1 MNSRALTLALLL
13 VLSTLAN
20 ALAPTIPS
28 ALEESTAPHFSGGT
42 VDCGT
47 NASNVSFEVEAY
59 QPTWNNLDTVSVYL
73 DTYCGIWNNSY
84 MVSWGLID
92 DANGSIIDY
101 GSTSFQTNTSS
112 VTYHPNHT
120 DHFNEVDIHLSYM
133 QTGNYSVFGHFSV
146 WMNNSWSFLAN
157 VSNTFEVNST
167 MTTTACGYNNTL
179 VSMETDVSSNYYFE
193 GASMYPWSDIECAM
207 MNTPYTYTWELYN
220 HNTSNITHS
229 GFQNFTATWQ
239 NVNMFYDGSGFFYDI
254 YPQIHS
260 LTEGI
265 YTFSTM
271 LSLSN
276 GTYVDHSNLS
286 VQVWA
291 NTTGG
296 GGNQSSGP
304 SCAVYAWSDSYAYY
318 VGDNF
323 TGEVDSYCSLTN
335 ETLMIEW
342 SILNTD
348 TNTTVDAGNISWT
361 STMYSETQNV
371 SSSALANQNAGNYSF
386 EVILSWYNSSSTMW
400 EMLDSDNDAFSV
412 WNGSSGGGGNQST
425 GPQCSVYAWS
435 SVYVYDEGE
444 NFTGEVDSYCSLT
457 NETMTVY
464 WFITNTDTNMTV
476 DSGNITWTNTQFST
490 THNVTSTALATQSPG
505 NYSFDVTMGWVNAS
519 YWETLDTDD
528 DPFFIWNGSTG
539 GGGNQSGNQ
548 TDIDGVVMAS
558 TSESNY
564 ASGDTVS
571 WFIES
576 SELVMGEDYHIE
588 WAVVEVMTNTTM
600 ATGNAS
606 WTAYNNM
613 SGEQGNLSGLS
624 DGTYC
629 LDASLYQQ
637 VDTYAYWV
645 DYDYA
650 CFNVGNNS
658 SGNHSD
664 AFYDLDFDYDITQ
677 IDNDTIGL
685 SYTVNNSGNW
695 SGNFYYQAYL
705 LPGNL
710 LINQVYGNVSING
723 MGVYSDSTTFD
734 IMGLT
739 DGAEVCV
746 EMMFVDTNGNTEAEG
761 EDCLVISIDD
771 DTNGTETTQLNCS
784 ELDQSG
790 IDGDILIFNVSTYY
804 DEEDTVLAY
813 IDVCWTPTNVS
824 MWYTVSLN
832 HSLTGTVVEEW
843 SAQGT
848 GNFPSWWYATEH
860 DEGHVTFPMDQHYGV
875 AGAWDLQVSSLP
887 YSGEYCFNAELK
899 VFDTTYGAFFFVN
912 EDGPV
917 CFDVVLNTGGN
928 TTVDTDGDGVFD
940 QDDLCPNTTAGV
952 VVDEDG
958 CEVTTAPTD
967 SDGDG
972 VLDADDLCPNTPAG
986 TTVDATGCEESDP
999 VDPVNTAPEV
1009 DNVSITP
1016 LLPEIG
1022 DVLTC
1027 SYSAS
1032 DAENDALTA
1041 TIVWM
1046 VNETVIQA
1054 GSNTLSIG
1062 FAVGD
1067 TVSCVVT
1074 VNDGSVSSS
1083 PSTATTV
1090 ILPEGTNDVIE
1101 DATEG
1106 GLLPS
1111 VGTLGTLLAIAFG
1124 VGLTR
1129 RQDD

>member
-304 SCAVYAWSDSYAYY
+304 SCAVYAWSDSYAYS

-677 IDNDTIGL
+677 IDDDTIGL

-761 EDCLVISIDD
+761 SDCITITIDSGSN
-771 DTNGTETTQLNCS
+771 NGNE
-784 ELDQSG
+784 
-790 IDGDILIFNVSTYY
+790 
-804 DEEDTVLAY
+804 
-813 IDVCWTPTNVS
+813 
-824 MWYTVSLN
+824 
-832 HSLTGTVVEEW
+832 
-843 SAQGT
+843 T
-848 GNFPSWWYATEH
+848 GN
-860 DEGHVTFPMDQHYGV
+860 
-875 AGAWDLQVSSLP
+875 
-887 YSGEYCFNAELK
+887 
-899 VFDTTYGAFFFVN
+899 
-912 EDGPV
+912 
-917 CFDVVLNTGGN
+917 NTGGN
-928 TTVDTDGDGVFD
+928 TTMDSDGDGVLDADDLCPNTPAGTSVDADGCPEVVDVDSDGDGVFD

>member
-1 MNSRALTLALLL
+1 MRK
-13 VLSTLAN
+13 
-20 ALAPTIPS
+20 
-28 ALEESTAPHFSGGT
+28 
-42 VDCGT
+42 
-47 NASNVSFEVEAY
+47 
-59 QPTWNNLDTVSVYL
+59 
-73 DTYCGIWNNSY
+73 
-84 MVSWGLID
+84 
-92 DANGSIIDY
+92 
-101 GSTSFQTNTSS
+101 
-112 VTYHPNHT
+112 
-120 DHFNEVDIHLSYM
+120 
-133 QTGNYSVFGHFSV
+133 
-146 WMNNSWSFLAN
+146 
-157 VSNTFEVNST
+157 
-167 MTTTACGYNNTL
+167 
-179 VSMETDVSSNYYFE
+179 
-193 GASMYPWSDIECAM
+193 
-207 MNTPYTYTWELYN
+207 
-220 HNTSNITHS
+220 
-229 GFQNFTATWQ
+229 
-239 NVNMFYDGSGFFYDI
+239 
-254 YPQIHS
+254 
-260 LTEGI
+260 
-265 YTFSTM
+265 
-271 LSLSN
+271 
-276 GTYVDHSNLS
+276 
-286 VQVWA
+286 
-291 NTTGG
+291 
-296 GGNQSSGP
+296 
-304 SCAVYAWSDSYAYY
+304 
-318 VGDNF
+318 
-323 TGEVDSYCSLTN
+323 
-335 ETLMIEW
+335 
-342 SILNTD
+342 
-348 TNTTVDAGNISWT
+348 IS
-361 STMYSETQNV
+361 
-371 SSSALANQNAGNYSF
+371 
-386 EVILSWYNSSSTMW
+386 
-400 EMLDSDNDAFSV
+400 
-412 WNGSSGGGGNQST
+412 
-425 GPQCSVYAWS
+425 
-435 SVYVYDEGE
+435 
-444 NFTGEVDSYCSLT
+444 
-457 NETMTVY
+457 
-464 WFITNTDTNMTV
+464 
-476 DSGNITWTNTQFST
+476 
-490 THNVTSTALATQSPG
+490 
-505 NYSFDVTMGWVNAS
+505 
-519 YWETLDTDD
+519 
-528 DPFFIWNGSTG
+528 
-539 GGGNQSGNQ
+539 
-548 TDIDGVVMAS
+548 
-558 TSESNY
+558 
-564 ASGDTVS
+564 
-571 WFIES
+571 
-576 SELVMGEDYHIE
+576 
-588 WAVVEVMTNTTM
+588 
-600 ATGNAS
+600 
-606 WTAYNNM
+606 
-613 SGEQGNLSGLS
+613 
-624 DGTYC
+624 
-629 LDASLYQQ
+629 
-637 VDTYAYWV
+637 
-645 DYDYA
+645 
-650 CFNVGNNS
+650 
-658 SGNHSD
+658 
-664 AFYDLDFDYDITQ
+664 
-677 IDNDTIGL
+677 
-685 SYTVNNSGNW
+685 
-695 SGNFYYQAYL
+695 
-705 LPGNL
+705 
-710 LINQVYGNVSING
+710 
-723 MGVYSDSTTFD
+723 
-734 IMGLT
+734 
-739 DGAEVCV
+739 
-746 EMMFVDTNGNTEAEG
+746 
-761 EDCLVISIDD
+761 
-771 DTNGTETTQLNCS
+771 
-784 ELDQSG
+784 
-790 IDGDILIFNVSTYY
+790 
-804 DEEDTVLAY
+804 VLAY

-843 SAQGT
+843 SAQGA

>member
-1 MNSRALTLALLL
+1 
-13 VLSTLAN
+13 
-20 ALAPTIPS
+20 
-28 ALEESTAPHFSGGT
+28 
-42 VDCGT
+42 
-47 NASNVSFEVEAY
+47 
-59 QPTWNNLDTVSVYL
+59 
-73 DTYCGIWNNSY
+73 
-84 MVSWGLID
+84 
-92 DANGSIIDY
+92 
-101 GSTSFQTNTSS
+101 
-112 VTYHPNHT
+112 
-120 DHFNEVDIHLSYM
+120 
-133 QTGNYSVFGHFSV
+133 
-146 WMNNSWSFLAN
+146 
-157 VSNTFEVNST
+157 
-167 MTTTACGYNNTL
+167 
-179 VSMETDVSSNYYFE
+179 
-193 GASMYPWSDIECAM
+193 
-207 MNTPYTYTWELYN
+207 
-220 HNTSNITHS
+220 
-229 GFQNFTATWQ
+229 
-239 NVNMFYDGSGFFYDI
+239 
-254 YPQIHS
+254 
-260 LTEGI
+260 
-265 YTFSTM
+265 
-271 LSLSN
+271 
-276 GTYVDHSNLS
+276 
-286 VQVWA
+286 
-291 NTTGG
+291 
-296 GGNQSSGP
+296 
-304 SCAVYAWSDSYAYY
+304 
-318 VGDNF
+318 
-323 TGEVDSYCSLTN
+323 
-335 ETLMIEW
+335 
-342 SILNTD
+342 
-348 TNTTVDAGNISWT
+348 
-361 STMYSETQNV
+361 
-371 SSSALANQNAGNYSF
+371 
-386 EVILSWYNSSSTMW
+386 
-400 EMLDSDNDAFSV
+400 
-412 WNGSSGGGGNQST
+412 
-425 GPQCSVYAWS
+425 
-435 SVYVYDEGE
+435 
-444 NFTGEVDSYCSLT
+444 
-457 NETMTVY
+457 
-464 WFITNTDTNMTV
+464 
-476 DSGNITWTNTQFST
+476 
-490 THNVTSTALATQSPG
+490 
-505 NYSFDVTMGWVNAS
+505 
-519 YWETLDTDD
+519 
-528 DPFFIWNGSTG
+528 
-539 GGGNQSGNQ
+539 
-548 TDIDGVVMAS
+548 
-558 TSESNY
+558 
-564 ASGDTVS
+564 
-571 WFIES
+571 
-576 SELVMGEDYHIE
+576 
-588 WAVVEVMTNTTM
+588 M

-761 EDCLVISIDD
+761 EECISISIEGGSN
-771 DTNGTETTQLNCS
+771 NGNE
-784 ELDQSG
+784 
-790 IDGDILIFNVSTYY
+790 
-804 DEEDTVLAY
+804 
-813 IDVCWTPTNVS
+813 
-824 MWYTVSLN
+824 
-832 HSLTGTVVEEW
+832 
-843 SAQGT
+843 T
-848 GNFPSWWYATEH
+848 GN
-860 DEGHVTFPMDQHYGV
+860 
-875 AGAWDLQVSSLP
+875 
-887 YSGEYCFNAELK
+887 
-899 VFDTTYGAFFFVN
+899 
-912 EDGPV
+912 
-917 CFDVVLNTGGN
+917 NTGGN
-928 TTVDTDGDGVFD
+928 TTMDSDGDGVLDADDLCPNTPAGTSVDADGCPEVVDVDSDGDGVFD

-1090 ILPEGTNDVIE
+1090 IMPEGTNDVIE